1 MEGEFRRWRK
11 VVVEEGKVVPA
22 IGPGSRAFLAASA
35 RPRPCGWMAQRDEE
49 EDVDG

>member
-1 MEGEFRRWRK
+1 M
-11 VVVEEGKVVPA
+11 VPA